1 MSCLANRRKSF
12 LRYATMGIN
21 PDESKRVKLPNDVDT
36 TRRKDEDECLKQ
48 LEIIREEISDISS
61 DNVRLTGQL
70 KNQGL
75 EFDKLKME
83 YLDDMENLKS
93 ENEIKLRN
101 LESDNE
107 IMVIKLRNLQ
117 FDNERLLS
125 QIKDLQKEKTPESG
139 WVCTDPYNQSDY
151 TKRERINSCKKETGG
166 VFDNKVKV
174 PGGRFTNQAK
184 CTETC
189 YNG

>member
-1 MSCLANRRKSF
+1 MASFANKRKSF
-12 LRYATMGIN
+12 LRYATTDIQ
-21 PDESKRVKLPNDVDT
+21 PIESKRAKLSNDVDNK
-36 TRRKDEDECLKQ
+36 RKRKDEDECLKQ
-48 LEIIREEISDISS
+48 LEIITEEISDLSA

-70 KNQGL
+70 EIQGL

-83 YLDDMENLKS
+83 YLDDMEKLK
-93 ENEIKLRN
+93 
-101 LESDNE
+101 SDNE